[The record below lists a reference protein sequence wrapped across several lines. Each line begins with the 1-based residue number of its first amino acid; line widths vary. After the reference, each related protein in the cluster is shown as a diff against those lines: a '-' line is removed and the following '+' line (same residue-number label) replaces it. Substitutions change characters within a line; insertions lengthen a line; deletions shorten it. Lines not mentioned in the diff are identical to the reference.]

1 MGLSNHLLLYV
12 LSWSYFIFKQMNLW
26 GNYKKAL
33 HDTFDL
39 EFSYPWANW
48 ESKGT
53 VLSAKVYK
61 HDYIIKSRV
70 VEIWNDKS
78 SIYNNIIYPKTG
90 SNLPCFGMD
99 LMGFFD
105 KKVIIV
111 FDFQH
116 PVEKY
121 LFSVDGL
128 PKSKGDYRFF
138 EPGNHFSENIY
149 IAKCTMSEV
158 DEHLDMFT
166 KYLTKYKEMV
176 ELEKPTGTD
185 TSLYKDF
192 DAYMTKLDPVSG
204 YLSGKFGKEKA
215 ESLVNDFLFTYG

>member
-1 MGLSNHLLLYV
+1 MD
-12 LSWSYFIFKQMNLW
+12 LW

-39 EFSYPWANW
+39 QFAHPWADW

-53 VLSAKVYK
+53 VLSAKVFK

-70 VEIWNDKS
+70 VEIWNEKS

-116 PVEKY
+116 PVENY
-121 LFSVDGL
+121 LL
-128 PKSKGDYRFF
+128 
-138 EPGNHFSENIY
+138 
-149 IAKCTMSEV
+149 
-158 DEHLDMFT
+158 
-166 KYLTKYKEMV
+166 
-176 ELEKPTGTD
+176 
-185 TSLYKDF
+185 SLIHI
-192 DAYMTKLDPVSG
+192 
-204 YLSGKFGKEKA
+204 
-215 ESLVNDFLFTYG
+215 

>member
-1 MGLSNHLLLYV
+1 
-12 LSWSYFIFKQMNLW
+12 MNLW

-33 HDTFDL
+33 HDAFDL
-39 EFSYPWANW
+39 QFAHPWADW

-53 VLSAKVYK
+53 VLSAKVFK

-70 VEIWNDKS
+70 VEIWNEKS

-116 PVEKY
+116 PVENY
-121 LFSVDGL
+121 LFSVEGL

-138 EPGNHFSENIY
+138 EPGNHFSENVY

-158 DEHLDMFT
+158 DEHLDMFQT
-166 KYLTKYKEMV
+166 YLTKYKEML
-176 ELEKPTGTD
+176 ELEKPTEVD
-185 TSLYKDF
+185 TSVYKDF

>member
-1 MGLSNHLLLYV
+1 MD
-12 LSWSYFIFKQMNLW
+12 LW

-39 EFSYPWANW
+39 QFAHPWADW

-53 VLSAKVYK
+53 VLSAKVFK

-70 VEIWNDKS
+70 VEIWNEKS

-116 PVEKY
+116 PVENY
-121 LFSVDGL
+121 LFSVEGL

-138 EPGNHFSENIY
+138 EPGNHFSENVY
-149 IAKCTMSEV
+149 ISKCTMSEV
-158 DEHLDMFT
+158 DEHLDMFQT
-166 KYLTKYKEMV
+166 YLTKYKEML
-176 ELEKPTGTD
+176 ELEKPTEVD
-185 TSLYKDF
+185 TSVYKDF